1 MACGAAQADEAAE
14 AMQSNTI
21 AHGVLFGCT
30 PGAYIQA
37 SSGTILPQCRSGAVA
52 GWRGSRPAGKP
63 AGTEPEMNTVTNVNK
78 RRRR

>member
-37 SSGTILPQCRSGAVA
+37 SSGTMLPRCRSGAVA
-52 GWRGSRPAGKP
+52 GWRGKP

>member
-37 SSGTILPQCRSGAVA
+37 SSGTMLPQCRSGAVA
-52 GWRGSRPAGKP
+52 GRFPPP